1 MEVEYCLFMERGAEM
16 DQDYNFQVIDND
28 PVSYAANDASAQ
40 AARIAREIGLRQFRI
55 SKRESQSTFWARFG
69 VTQSSG
75 SRFETGLGVPP
86 PVALLVKLYQTG
98 KLSDADLLA

>member
-1 MEVEYCLFMERGAEM
+1 MEP
-16 DQDYNFQVIDND
+16 DHNFQMVEGET
-28 PVSYAANDASAQ
+28 VSYAANDACVQSIQ
-40 AARIAREIGLRQFRI
+40 ATGQVGLRQFRI

-75 SRFETGLGVPP
+75 SRFETGLGIPP

-98 KLSDADLLA
+98 KLSDGDLLE

>member
-1 MEVEYCLFMERGAEM
+1 M
-16 DQDYNFQVIDND
+16 DQDYNFQMVIENATS
-28 PVSYAANDASAQ
+28 PYAANDAAISAPV
-40 AARIAREIGLRQFRI
+40 RTSGVVGLRQFRI

-86 PVALLVKLYQTG
+86 PVAILVKLYVNG
-98 KLSDADLLA
+98 KLSDGDLLE

>member
-1 MEVEYCLFMERGAEM
+1 M
-16 DQDYNFQVIDND
+16 DQDYNFQVLEND
-28 PVSYAANDASAQ
+28 PVSYAANDASVQSPRATG
-40 AARIAREIGLRQFRI
+40 EVGLRQFRI

-86 PVALLVKLYQTG
+86 PVALLVKLYQSG
-98 KLSDADLLA
+98 KLSDGDLLA

>member
-1 MEVEYCLFMERGAEM
+1 M
-16 DQDYNFQVIDND
+16 DQDYNSQMVVENE
-28 PVSYAANDASAQ
+28 PLSYAANDPVLPP
-40 AARIAREIGLRQFRI
+40 ARVAGQLGLRQFRI

-86 PVALLVKLYQTG
+86 PVAILVKLYANG
-98 KLSDADLLA
+98 KLSDGDLRE

>member
-1 MEVEYCLFMERGAEM
+1 M
-16 DQDYNFQVIDND
+16 DQDYNFQVLEKE
-28 PVSYAANDASAQ
+28 PVSYAANDACVQ
-40 AARIAREIGLRQFRI
+40 PARASGQVGLRQFRI

-86 PVALLVKLYQTG
+86 PVALLVKLYQSG
-98 KLSDADLLA
+98 KVSDGDLLE

>member
-1 MEVEYCLFMERGAEM
+1 ME
-16 DQDYNFQVIDND
+16 QDYNFQVIESDQ
-28 PVSYAANDASAQ
+28 VLAYAANDACVQPPRTSSD
-40 AARIAREIGLRQFRI
+40 IGLRQFRI

-86 PVALLVKLYQTG
+86 PVALLVRLYQAG
-98 KLSDADLLA
+98 KLSDGDLLV